1 MLTIAG
7 VLAILWAVMGADTV
21 LQRILWAVT
30 GVVLMEAGIWRITQ
44 SIFEDL
50 QSEWFVQRDDS
61 APPKNPSWQMAA
73 DDGWAAAARL
83 AEPTTAGTTTAGLPR
98 RRPQAMAVPGAVG
111 GPVGAEGPP
120 PSTTH
125 RSPQEVRG
133 RLSSYRDGVRRG
145 RHAER
150 PRED

>member
-1 MLTIAG
+1 VRL
-7 VLAILWAVMGADTV
+7 
-21 LQRILWAVT
+21 
-30 GVVLMEAGIWRITQ
+30 

-50 QSEWFVQRDDS
+50 QSEWFVQREGG
-61 APPKNPSWQMAA
+61 AKAESWQMAA

-98 RRPQAMAVPGAVG
+98 RRPQAMVVPGAVG
-111 GPVGAEGPP
+111 APAGPESQSVP
-120 PSTTH
+120 TH

-145 RHAER
+145 RHAQR
-150 PRED
+150 TAEDE